1 MKKLFL
7 LEDDFLLHKILAE
20 FLENAGFAVV
30 GAYNQAQALEILSQ
44 QSFDLLLLDVQL
56 PEGDSFGLLETLR
69 DLNISTPTI
78 FISVRSDI
86 HALRKAFAVGASD
99 YLKKPF
105 ELEELRL
112 RMERLLT
119 PPKLQINPEC
129 FYENGVLHT
138 DKPHFLS
145 PKEKRL
151 LEFFIRHKNQVLA
164 SEQIIANVWD
174 YEGVDS
180 STLRSH
186 IKNLRK
192 LLGKEQLQNIKGLGY
207 CLKIP

>member
-7 LEDDFLLHKILAE
+7 LEDDVLLHKVLAE
-20 FLENAGFAVV
+20 FLEHAGFALV
-30 GAYNQAQALEILSQ
+30 GAYNQARALEILSQ
-44 QSFDLLLLDVQL
+44 QSFDLLLLDIQL
-56 PEGDSFGLLETLR
+56 PESDGFGVLQTLR
-69 DLNISTPTI
+69 DLDISTPAI
-78 FISVRSDI
+78 FISARNDI
-86 HALRKAFAVGASD
+86 HALRRAFSVGASD

-105 ELEELRL
+105 DLEELRL
-112 RMERLLT
+112 RMERLLA
-119 PPKLQINPEC
+119 PPKLQIGPEC

-151 LEFFIRHKNQVLA
+151 LEFFIRHKNQVLG

-174 YEGVDS
+174 YEGIDS

>member
-1 MKKLFL
+1 M
-7 LEDDFLLHKILAE
+7 HKALAE
-20 FLENAGFAVV
+20 FLEHAGFAVV
-30 GAYNQAQALEILSQ
+30 GAYNQARALEILGQ

-56 PEGDSFGLLETLR
+56 PEGDSFELLETLR
-69 DLNISTPTI
+69 DLSINTPAI
-78 FISVRSDI
+78 FISVRGDI
-86 HALRKAFAVGASD
+86 HALRQAFGVGASD

-105 ELEELRL
+105 DLEELRL
-112 RMERLLT
+112 RMERLLA
-119 PPKLQINPEC
+119 PPKLQINSEC
-129 FYENGVLHT
+129 LYENGVLYT

-174 YEGVDS
+174 YEGVES

-192 LLGKEQLQNIKGLGY
+192 LLGKECLQNIKGLGY

>member
-1 MKKLFL
+1 MKTLFL
-7 LEDDFLLHKILAE
+7 LEDDFLLHKALAE
-20 FLENAGFAVV
+20 FLEHAGFAVV
-30 GAYNQAQALEILSQ
+30 GAYNQARALEILGQ

-56 PEGDSFGLLETLR
+56 PEGDSFELLETLR
-69 DLNISTPTI
+69 DLSINTPAI
-78 FISVRSDI
+78 FISVRGDI
-86 HALRKAFAVGASD
+86 HALRQAFGVGASD

-105 ELEELRL
+105 DLEELRL
-112 RMERLLT
+112 RMERLLA
-119 PPKLQINPEC
+119 PPKLQINSEC
-129 FYENGVLHT
+129 LYENGVLYT

-174 YEGVDS
+174 YEGVES

-192 LLGKEQLQNIKGLGY
+192 LLGKECLQNIKGLGY